1 MANAQ
6 VNILAALV
14 TNGQRLVAMS
24 GIGLHVFTTATAYQ
38 LADPGMGRYLLTA
51 ATFAYPLIAEG
62 VVAYYVWQAS
72 GSKINAYS
80 IWLLAWILLLL
91 IVVGLTAIRKRLQKD

>member
-6 VNILAALV
+6 VNVLAALV

-38 LADPGMGRYLLTA
+38 LADPGMGRYFLAVA
-51 ATFAYPLIAEG
+51 AFAYPVIAEG
-62 VVAYYVWQAS
+62 VVAYYAWQAT
-72 GSKINAYS
+72 GSKINGYS

-91 IVVGLTAIRKRLQKD
+91 IVFGLAAIHKRLQKN